1 MLNQIQKY
9 PPDMRYFGKEFRTL
23 NYVIENGSRFLLVAH
38 KRPDPD
44 TVGANLALKWYLESI
59 GKKADIICFDP
70 FPESLRVLFEDVDF
84 YHPDQVNWRE
94 YEAIIAADSVDRG
107 FHLLIDRVGEE
118 QVVALIDHHPDIEL
132 TGDVVMIDPKYSSSS
147 EIVYLFL
154 THVQAKITRP
164 IATALLT
171 GILFDTGNFQHSSV
185 SPQVMDIAS
194 QLMKLG
200 APMSKISNTLFTN
213 KQISA
218 MKLWG
223 KAFEKAKFIPSNGLL
238 VTAVTRYDIAECE
251 ATPDDIYQV
260 ASILSTVPEAKFALV
275 LSERDEHT
283 VRGSLRAS
291 EHYGVDVSAIAHQF
305 GGGGHKMASGF
316 EVKGKIVES
325 ELGWSVA

>member
-1 MLNQIQKY
+1 
-9 PPDMRYFGKEFRTL
+9 MRYFGKEFRTL
-23 NYVIENGSRFLLVAH
+23 EYVVENGTNFLLVAH

-44 TVGANLALKWYLESI
+44 TVGANLAMKWFLESR
-59 GKKADIICFDP
+59 GKTVDIVCFDP
-70 FPESLRVLFEDVDF
+70 FPESLRGLFEGVEF
-84 YHPDQVNWRE
+84 YHPDQVDWSV
-94 YEAIIAADSVDRG
+94 YSTIIASDSVDRG
-107 FHLLIDRVGEE
+107 FHLLTDRVAED
-118 QVVALIDHHPDIEL
+118 QVTVLIDHHPDIEL
-132 TGDVVMIDPKYSSSS
+132 TGDIVMIDPKYSSSS
-147 EIVYLFL
+147 EIIYLFL
-154 THVQAKITRP
+154 NHIQAKLSRP

-194 QLMKLG
+194 HLMKLG
-200 APMSKISNTLFTN
+200 APLAKISNTLFTN

-223 KAFEKAKFIPSNGLL
+223 KAFEKAKFVPENGLL
-238 VTAVTRYDIAECE
+238 VTAVTQYDIKECE

-275 LSERDEHT
+275 LSERDAET

-291 EHYGVDVSAIAHQF
+291 ERYGIDVSAIAHQF

-316 EVKGKIVES
+316 EVKGKIVEN
-325 ELGWSVA
+325 ELGWSIV

>member
-1 MLNQIQKY
+1 MN
-9 PPDMRYFGKEFRTL
+9 MRYFGKEFRTL
-23 NYVIENGSRFLLVAH
+23 EYVIENGEHFLLVAH

-44 TVGANLALKWYLESI
+44 TVGANVAMRGYLESI
-59 GKKADIICFDP
+59 GKKATIVCFDP
-70 FPESLRVLFEDVDF
+70 FPEPLRSLFEKTEF
-84 YHPDQVNWRE
+84 YHPDQVNWNE
-94 YEAIIAADSVDRG
+94 FDAIIAADSVDRG
-107 FHLLIDRVGEE
+107 FHLLTDRVNEN
-118 QVVALIDHHPDIEL
+118 QVVTLIDHHPDISL

-154 THVQAKITRP
+154 NHIQAKVTRP

-194 QLMKLG
+194 HLMKLG
-200 APMSKISNTLFTN
+200 APLAKISNTLFTN

-223 KAFEKAKFIPSNGLL
+223 KAFEKARFVPESGLL
-238 VTAVTRYDIAECE
+238 VTAVTQYDITECE

-275 LSERDEHT
+275 LSERDEET

-291 EHYGVDVSAIAHQF
+291 EHYGVDVSEIAHKM

-316 EVKGKIVES
+316 EVKGKIVEN
-325 ELGWSVA
+325 ELGWSIV